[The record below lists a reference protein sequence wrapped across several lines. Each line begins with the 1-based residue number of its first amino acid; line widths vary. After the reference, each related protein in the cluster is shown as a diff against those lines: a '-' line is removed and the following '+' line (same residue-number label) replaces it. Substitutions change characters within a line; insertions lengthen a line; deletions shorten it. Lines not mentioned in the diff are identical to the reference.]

1 MSEEKKNKI
10 SRSILSFINNV
21 VLLIAIITS
30 AAWIIMSCIGYV
42 MLGSDPAAVLIT
54 LTLAAGGI
62 VLIPFSIL
70 VHMLVEHTVIPHF
83 VVIRVAPKAQLD

>member
-1 MSEEKKNKI
+1 
-10 SRSILSFINNV
+10 
-21 VLLIAIITS
+21 
-30 AAWIIMSCIGYV
+30 
-42 MLGSDPAAVLIT
+42 